1 MEKAR
6 ETPVAVTPGAGVEYP
21 RTFDEMDEWFRTEA
35 GCRAYIQRLRWPEG
49 FVCGR
54 CGVVGEPWVTAR
66 GVFRCKTCDGSTSLT
81 AGTVFQDTRKPLRTW
96 FLAMW
101 FITSQKN
108 GVSALGLQ
116 RVLGLGSYETAW
128 TWLHKLRRA
137 MVRPGRDLL
146 TGEVEIDETFV
157 GGPEEGKRG
166 REIEKKSIVVVA
178 AEKNGRG
185 IGRIRLKHIK
195 DASAESLLA
204 FIREAVESGAT
215 IHTDG
220 WRGYSGLPAAG
231 YQHIATSIS
240 GGDEPAHEVMPRVH
254 NVAALLK
261 RWLLGTLQG
270 GVQQQHLDYYLD
282 EFTFRFNRRRSKA
295 RGLLFHRLAQQAV
308 AVAPAT
314 YSSIIHGKRA

>member
-1 MEKAR
+1 MENTK
-6 ETPVAVTPGAGVEYP
+6 PIPGIDYP
-21 RTFDEMDEWFRTEA
+21 RTFDEMDDWFRTEA
-35 GCRAYIQRLRWPEG
+35 GCRDYIRRLRWPDG
-49 FVCGR
+49 FLCR
-54 CGVVGEPWVTAR
+54 HCGVIEEPWIMKR
-66 GVFRCKTCDGSTSLT
+66 GVFRCRACDSELSLT

-128 TWLHKLRRA
+128 TWMHKLRRA

-146 TGEVEIDETFV
+146 TGEIEIDETYV
-157 GGPEEGKRG
+157 GGTEEGKRG

-185 IGRIRLKHIK
+185 IGRVRLKHIK
-195 DASAESLLA
+195 DVSAKSLLG
-204 FIREAVESGAT
+204 FIRETVEPSAT

-231 YQHIATSIS
+231 YKHRVTNIS
-240 GGDEPAHEVMPRVH
+240 SGDEQAHEAMPRVH
-254 NVAALLK
+254 NVASLLK

-270 GVQQQHLDYYLD
+270 GVQQQHLNYYLD

-308 AVAPAT
+308 AIDPAP
-314 YSSIIHGKRA
+314 YSSIVYGKSVLRG

>member
-1 MEKAR
+1 MDTDK
-6 ETPVAVTPGAGVEYP
+6 PPPGIDYP
-21 RTFDEMDEWFRTEA
+21 RTFEEMDEWFRTEA
-35 GCRAYIQRLRWPEG
+35 GCRAYIQRLRWPDG

-66 GVFRCKTCDGSTSLT
+66 GVFRCKACDIETSLT

-128 TWLHKLRRA
+128 TWMHKLRRA
-137 MVRPGRDLL
+137 MVRPGRDQLA
-146 TGEVEIDETFV
+146 GEVEIDETYV

-166 REIEKKSIVVVA
+166 RGIEKKSIVVVA
-178 AEKNGRG
+178 AEKNGRA
-185 IGRIRLKHIK
+185 IGRIRLKRVK
-195 DASAESLLA
+195 DVSAESLLA
-204 FIREAVESGAT
+204 FIRETVEPGTT

-231 YQHIATSIS
+231 YKHRVTSIS
-240 GGDEPAHEVMPRVH
+240 GGEELAHEVMPRVH

-308 AVAPAT
+308 AIGPTPYNA
-314 YSSIIHGKRA
+314 IIHGKSPLLG

>member
-1 MEKAR
+1 MENAKPTTAID
-6 ETPVAVTPGAGVEYP
+6 YP
-21 RTFDEMDEWFRTEA
+21 RTFEEMDDWFRTEA
-35 GCRAYIQRLRWPEG
+35 GCRDYIRRLRWPDG
-49 FVCGR
+49 FVCR
-54 CGVVGEPWVTAR
+54 HCGAIGEPWVMKR
-66 GVFRCKTCDGSTSLT
+66 GVFRCRACDGESSLT

-128 TWLHKLRRA
+128 TWMHKLRRA

-146 TGEVEIDETFV
+146 TGEVEIDETYV

-178 AEKNGRG
+178 AEKNGRA
-185 IGRIRLKHIK
+185 IGRIRLKRVI
-195 DASAESLLA
+195 DVSAESLLA
-204 FIREAVESGAT
+204 FIRETVEPGST

-231 YQHIATSIS
+231 YKHYVTNIS
-240 GGDEPAHEVMPRVH
+240 GGKERAHEVMPRVH
-254 NVAALLK
+254 KVAALLK

-308 AVAPAT
+308 AVDPAP
-314 YSSIIHGKRA
+314 YSSIVYGKLVLRG